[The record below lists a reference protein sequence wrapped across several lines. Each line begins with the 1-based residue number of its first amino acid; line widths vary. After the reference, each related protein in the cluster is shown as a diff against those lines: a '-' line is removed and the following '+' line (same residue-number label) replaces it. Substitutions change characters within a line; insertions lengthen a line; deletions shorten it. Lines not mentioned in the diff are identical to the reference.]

1 MLSTLEMVSEES
13 PLLETRDDVAHE
25 TIYDRFTPGDK
36 RWIVF
41 VVALA
46 GFLPSKQSPNT
57 SHCRDAILINSPS
70 IRFSVILA
78 LHSSDS

>member
-1 MLSTLEMVSEES
+1 MVSEES
-13 PLLETRDDVAHE
+13 PLLETRDGVAHK
-25 TIYDRFTPGDK
+25 TIYDRFTPEDK

-41 VVALA
+41 VVSLA
-46 GFLPSKQSPNT
+46 GSLPSKQSPNT
-57 SHCRDAILINSPS
+57 LHYRDAILISSSS